1 MYFISTILLFYLG
14 REDTYIRS
22 EQIRRMHQGGH
33 TVRLIHIVI
42 CDQDVA
48 EGHAEVGQDLA
59 EAIGDENG
67 IGGGDAGGA
76 VVGSGV

>member
-1 MYFISTILLFYLG
+1 
-14 REDTYIRS
+14 
-22 EQIRRMHQGGH
+22 MHQGGH

-67 IGGGDAGGA
+67 IGGGDAGGS
-76 VVGSGV
+76 VDSGV